1 MGLIRLIILGIVIYL
16 VWQLIKRWQNKPSSR
31 VSHTRDKR
39 IDGSMV
45 RCDYCGLFVPKD
57 EAIEANGRHYCSEAH
72 RLADGKD
79 Q

>member
-16 VWQLIKRWQNKPSSR
+16 VWQLIRRWQNKPANR
-31 VSHTRDKR
+31 VAQTERKR

-45 RCDYCGLFVPKD
+45 RCDHCGLFIPKE
-57 EAIEANGRHYCSEAH
+57 EAIQANGRQYCSEAH